1 MDLNDVGAGK
11 DVGDNLTVSRSIR
24 FTDAEWSGAVRCA
37 NDEFGG
43 GLPASVVRMALRAFL
58 KRRGYL

>member
-1 MDLNDVGAGK
+1 MDSGEDGARK

-24 FTDAEWSGAVRCA
+24 FTDAEWSGAIRCA
-37 NDEFGG
+37 NAEFGG

-58 KRRGYL
+58 KKRGYL